1 MIKRSLLLSLLL
13 AATAAQAQD
22 KAAAQP
28 DMAKAKQTAE
38 QVCAACHGADGN
50 SQIPAN
56 PKLAGQHAEY
66 LLKQLRNF
74 KSQDGK
80 PAERVNGIMG
90 GMVAALSDDDM
101 KGLAAHFASQEQ
113 KPESAKNKASIELG
127 QRLWRAGD
135 LKRGIPAC
143 AACHGPAGNG
153 MPSQYP
159 RVGSQFG
166 SYIEAQMLAFKKGE
180 RANNP
185 IMTDIA
191 KRMSDNDIKTVSN
204 YISGLR

>member
-74 KSQDGK
+74 KSVDGK
-80 PAERVNGIMG
+80 PAT
-90 GMVAALSDDDM
+90 
-101 KGLAAHFASQEQ
+101 
-113 KPESAKNKASIELG
+113 P
-127 QRLWRAGD
+127 
-135 LKRGIPAC
+135 P
-143 AACHGPAGNG
+143 GPARN
-153 MPSQYP
+153 
-159 RVGSQFG
+159 
-166 SYIEAQMLAFKKGE
+166 
-180 RANNP
+180 
-185 IMTDIA
+185 
-191 KRMSDNDIKTVSN
+191 
-204 YISGLR
+204 